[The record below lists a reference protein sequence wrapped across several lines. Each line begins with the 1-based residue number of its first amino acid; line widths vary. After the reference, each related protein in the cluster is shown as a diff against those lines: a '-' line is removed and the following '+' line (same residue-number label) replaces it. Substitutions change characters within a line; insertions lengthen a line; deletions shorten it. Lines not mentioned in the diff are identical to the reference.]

1 MKMMQNDNRTA
12 ITYYRY
18 SSHRQG
24 EQSIEGQRAEAERWA
39 KANGY
44 TIVKEYADRAMTGT
58 NDDRDQFQLMLR
70 ELERLRPAV
79 LILWKVDRM
88 GRNKEEIAFNKYRC
102 KKNGVKVIYTA
113 ESIPDTPEGVILE
126 RVQEG
131 MAEYYSLQ
139 LSQNV
144 RRGLRV
150 SATKCQSTGGN
161 RPLGY
166 RTGPDKKFEIDPE
179 GAAIVRQVFERY
191 VRGETQAEIGHALNE
206 Q

>member
-1 MKMMQNDNRTA
+1 MTCKTTTGRPSPTTA
-12 ITYYRY
+12 IPATARG
-18 SSHRQG
+18 SSP
-24 EQSIEGQRAEAERWA
+24 SRASGPRAERWA

-44 TIVKEYADRAMTGT
+44 TIVREYADRAMTGT
-58 NDDRDQFQLMLR
+58 NDDREQFQLMLR

-126 RVQEG
+126 SVLEG

-144 RRGLRV
+144 RRGLTGQCHEVPEYRGQP
-150 SATKCQSTGGN
+150 ATRLS
-161 RPLGY
+161 Y
-166 RTGPDKKFEIDPE
+166 RTGQE
-179 GAAIVRQVFERY
+179 V
-191 VRGETQAEIGHALNE
+191 
-206 Q
+206 

>member
-58 NDDRDQFQLMLR
+58 NDDREQFQLMLR

-102 KKNGVKVIYTA
+102 KKNGVKVVYTA
-113 ESIPDTPEGVILE
+113 ESIPDTPEGVSITPSSSPRTSAGACGSVPRSARVPGATGHSVIVPDRTRSSRSTQRVPPSSGRCLSGTFAE
-126 RVQEG
+126 R
-131 MAEYYSLQ
+131 
-139 LSQNV
+139 
-144 RRGLRV
+144 LRPR
-150 SATKCQSTGGN
+150 SSM
-161 RPLGY
+161 P
-166 RTGPDKKFEIDPE
+166 
-179 GAAIVRQVFERY
+179 
-191 VRGETQAEIGHALNE
+191 
-206 Q
+206 